1 MKTQATNNKQ
11 QGNNNSIDA
20 REELLEEVME
30 IFRGLQKKRPPMSK
44 TLTVRRKPSAGS

>member
-30 IFRGLQKKRPPMSK
+30 IFRGLSNRELKKIISIIEK
-44 TLTVRRKPSAGS
+44 LSD

>member
-20 REELLEEVME
+20 REELLEEVMG
-30 IFRGLQKKRPPMSK
+30 IFRGLSNRELKKIISIIE
-44 TLTVRRKPSAGS
+44 KPSD

>member
-30 IFRGLQKKRPPMSK
+30 IFRGLSNRELKKIIYIIEKQSD
-44 TLTVRRKPSAGS
+44 

>member
-30 IFRGLQKKRPPMSK
+30 IFRGLSNRELKEIISIIE
-44 TLTVRRKPSAGS
+44 KPSD

>member
-30 IFRGLQKKRPPMSK
+30 FFRSLSNRELKKIISIIEK
-44 TLTVRRKPSAGS
+44 LSD

>member
-30 IFRGLQKKRPPMSK
+30 IFRGLSNRELKKIISIIE
-44 TLTVRRKPSAGS
+44 KPSE

>member
-30 IFRGLQKKRPPMSK
+30 IFRGLSNRELKKIISIIK
-44 TLTVRRKPSAGS
+44 KPSD

>member
-30 IFRGLQKKRPPMSK
+30 IFRGLNNRELKKIISIIE
-44 TLTVRRKPSAGS
+44 KPSD

>member
-30 IFRGLQKKRPPMSK
+30 IFRGLSNRELKKIISIIE
-44 TLTVRRKPSAGS
+44 KPSD